1 MSNSESWFWI
11 LEDGT
16 RFSAEQVEHKF
27 DRIFK
32 VMIKHKAFDAVKHE
46 INERKKFPI
55 RADDVLDLIEA
66 VETVYDI
73 EKCEVKLKNLSLFL
87 NREEL
92 ADALGK
98 LEPREKE
105 YIELSF
111 VYGLNADEIADL
123 FHVTRDYVYILR
135 HRILEKL
142 RNMIGDSHDRM

>member
-1 MSNSESWFWI
+1 MSESESWFWI

-32 VMIKHKAFDAVKHE
+32 VLIRHKAFDAVKHE

-55 RADDVLDLIEA
+55 RADDIFDWIGA

-73 EKCEVKLKNLSLFL
+73 EKCEVKLKTTSLFL
-87 NREEL
+87 KREEL
-92 ADALGK
+92 ANALEK

-111 VYGLNADEIADL
+111 VYGLNADEISDI
-123 FHVTRDYVYILR
+123 FHVTRDYVYLLR

-142 RNMIGDSHDRM
+142 RNQIEDSDG